1 MSKSYTPGLKVL
13 HYTLLKKSRIL
24 PIKGTVEKTTGEE
37 VKAND
42 IVAKTYL
49 PGNVTML
56 KLANKLNISP
66 SDIRDVLLIEE
77 GDSIKKGDLIAQT
90 NGLFGFFKSE
100 VISPID
106 GTIESISD
114 VTGQI
119 VIRDKPLPV
128 QVDAYVRGKVSKI
141 FSDEGVEIET
151 EAALIQGIFGI
162 GGETRGTLKVLSNHR
177 NDEIPYDLINES
189 HAGKI
194 VVGGSFISLETYKK
208 AIDLKIGGIIVG
220 GFNYFDL
227 KEILGY
233 TLGVAIT
240 GTEKIGTTLIITEG
254 YGKIM
259 MSERTFDL
267 LKMHDGKSISIN
279 GATQIRAG
287 VIRPEIVIPL
297 DNKDSSVILKNVEFN
312 EGIKKG
318 SMVRVIRTPYFGQ
331 IGKVVALPS
340 ELRIMESET
349 SVRVAEVKIG
359 GEIFIV
365 PRSNLEKLETD

>member
-1 MSKSYTPGLKVL
+1 MSKTYTPGLKVL
-13 HYTLLKKSRIL
+13 HHTLLRKRRIL
-24 PIKGTVEKTTGEE
+24 PIKGIIEKTAGEE
-37 VKAND
+37 VEAVD

-49 PGNVTML
+49 PGNVTMI

-66 SDIRDVLLIEE
+66 SDIRDVLLINKGE
-77 GDSIKKGDLIAQT
+77 SIKKGDLIAQT
-90 NGLFGFFKSE
+90 NGLFGLFKSE
-100 VISPID
+100 VLSPID

-119 VIRDKPLPV
+119 AIRDKPLPV
-128 QVDAYVRGKVSKI
+128 QIDAYVKGKVSKV

-162 GGETRGTLKVLSNHR
+162 GGEARGTLKILSNHR
-177 NDEIPYDLINES
+177 NDEISYDLINES
-189 HAGKI
+189 LKGKI
-194 VVGGSFISLETYKK
+194 IVGGSFISLETYKK
-208 AIDLKIGGIIVG
+208 AIELEIGGIIVG

-240 GTEKIGTTLIITEG
+240 GTEKIGTPLIITEG

-259 MSERTFDL
+259 MSERTFGL
-267 LKMHDGKSISIN
+267 LKLHDGKPISIN

-297 DNKDSSVILKNVEFN
+297 GNKSSSDIINNVEIN

-340 ELRIMESET
+340 VLQIMESET
-349 SVRVAEVKIG
+349 RVRVAEVKIG
-359 GEIFIV
+359 EEVFVV